1 MSKVLS
7 TRITFQ
13 PSGSADVVGYKLYI
27 QAAPDPVTYESQSFE
42 LGNKTEVFVSDLP
55 GMSQVDGVYNI
66 GVAAVDDAGNEAS
79 LSIAENVS
87 LDFFA
92 PDPVSD
98 LKIVRLD

>member
-42 LGNKTEVFVSDLP
+42 LGENTEVYISDLP
-55 GMSQVDGVYNI
+55 GMSQVDGVYNLGI
-66 GVAAVDDAGNEAS
+66 AAVDDAGNEAS
-79 LSIAENVS
+79 LSVLENVS
-87 LDFFA
+87 LDFLA
-92 PDPVSD
+92 PEPVTD
-98 LKIVRLD
+98 LKVVRLD